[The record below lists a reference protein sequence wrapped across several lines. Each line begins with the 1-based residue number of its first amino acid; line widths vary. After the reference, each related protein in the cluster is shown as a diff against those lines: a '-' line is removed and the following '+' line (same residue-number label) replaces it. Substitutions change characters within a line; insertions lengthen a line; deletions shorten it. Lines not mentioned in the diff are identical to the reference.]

1 MLLQQ
6 DQALRISIDITEPI
20 KTLENHLK
28 HKNHAL
34 ASIDYLVQK
43 ESEQKHTNKMEECNK
58 KQTTLN
64 KIEKEGI

>member
-6 DQALRISIDITEPI
+6 DQALRISIDNTEPI
-20 KTLENHLK
+20 YTLESHLK

-43 ESEQKHTNKMEECNK
+43 ESE
-58 KQTTLN
+58 
-64 KIEKEGI
+64 